1 MIRIIFSKSP
11 YRCARSDALSDKFV
25 SSLSTVTFILLHRID
40 EFSSRFSRYCP
51 IESDRGIGSGED
63 GRFIAFSK
71 ELCTLFSR
79 KERNNPYPFRCTI
92 VSISSLIRVM
102 CYLVSQS
109 NALYGIVIGNGEM
122 QFSAK
127 LLTMML
133 MFVATKSMISLKDVN
148 YRWIADVYKKIYRKF
163 KCR

>member
-1 MIRIIFSKSP
+1 MIRIIFSKSS
-11 YRCARSDALSDKFV
+11 YRCVRSDALSNKFV
-25 SSLSTVTFILLHRID
+25 SSLSTVTFILLYRID

-71 ELCTLFSR
+71 ELCTLLSR

-92 VSISSLIRVM
+92 VSISLLIRVV

-109 NALYGIVIGNGEM
+109 NAVNMRVVNSKVL
-122 QFSAK
+122 QFFVK
-127 LLTMML
+127 LLMMML
-133 MFVATKSMISLKDVN
+133 TFVATKSMISLKDVD

>member
-79 KERNNPYPFRCTI
+79 KERNNLYPFRCTI
-92 VSISSLIRVM
+92 VSISSLISHVLSRFVVKRVVRN
-102 CYLVSQS
+102 CNRQWRDAVLCKII
-109 NALYGIVIGNGEM
+109 ND
-122 QFSAK
+122 
-127 LLTMML
+127 
-133 MFVATKSMISLKDVN
+133 DV
-148 YRWIADVYKKIYRKF
+148 DVCRDKIDDF
-163 KCR
+163 FEGC